1 MLTERHAS
9 PMKLHEAMQAVLRQA
24 GIPLTTRQI
33 ADEIERRGLY
43 FRGDGQPPPPKQVNA
58 RFNNYRH
65 LFYRSP
71 DGRIGSLGDGGT

>member
-9 PMKLHEAMQAVLRQA
+9 PMKLHEAMQDVLRQA
-24 GIPLTTRQI
+24 GISLTARQI

-43 FRGDGQPPPPKQVNA
+43 FRGDGQPPPPKQVSA

-65 LFYRSP
+65 LFYRTA
-71 DGRIGSLGDGGT
+71 DGRIGLLGDGKT